1 MPAQRSTNQQP
12 EVSGLVRLHRG
23 KVRDMYDAGQGRMLM
38 VASDRISAFDC
49 ILPVGIPSKG
59 RVLTAISAFWFDL
72 MSGVVPNHLI
82 SADWR
87 VIAATLGLDP
97 RDSKLAGRS
106 SLVRRAQR
114 IDVECVVR
122 GYLAGSGWVE
132 YLERGSLAGVAL
144 PTGLRQCEQLAAAT
158 FTPAI
163 KSDTGHDEN
172 VSVEQL
178 AALLGQTRAKQ
189 LEATSLAIY
198 EAAGRYALG
207 RGIIIADT
215 KFEFGLIDN
224 QLMLIDELL
233 TPDSSR
239 FWPAEQYEPGRAQP
253 SFDKQPVRD
262 YLLAGG
268 WNRQPPA
275 PALPQDVIAAT
286 EARYRAA
293 FAMLTGRDLDD

>member
-1 MPAQRSTNQQP
+1 MAAQRLANQQP
-12 EVSGLVRLHRG
+12 EVSGLVRLHHG

-82 SADWR
+82 STDWS

-122 GYLAGSGWVE
+122 GYLAGSGWAE
-132 YLERGSLAGVAL
+132 YLELGSLAGVAL
-144 PTGLRQCEQLAAAT
+144 PTCLRQCEQLAAAT

-163 KSDTGHDEN
+163 KSDSGHDEN
-172 VSVEQL
+172 ISIEQL
-178 AALLGQTRAKQ
+178 TAMLGQTRAKQ
-189 LEATSLAIY
+189 LETTSLAVY
-198 EAAGRYALG
+198 EAARKYALG

-215 KFEFGLIDN
+215 KFEFGLIDD
-224 QLMLIDELL
+224 QLILIDELL

-239 FWPAEQYEPGRAQP
+239 FWPAKQYEPGRVQP

-262 YLLAGG
+262 YLLASN